1 MKRREF
7 LKNIGK
13 LSVLIPFL
21 SWNKE
26 DIDRANMLI
35 FDKPLSER
43 SYQVAKNTYVF
54 GIDRAKPGSDQ
65 MVFTTLSLDD
75 YAKVMDITSIRFWHD
90 NERFLK

>member
-1 MKRREF
+1 MNRREF

-13 LSVLIPFL
+13 LSVLLPFL

-26 DIDRANMLI
+26 DIDRAGMLI
-35 FDKPLSER
+35 FDKPLDDRDYHS
-43 SYQVAKNTYVF
+43 AKNAFTS
-54 GIDRAKPGSDQ
+54 RSDQ
-65 MVFTTLSLDD
+65 MVFTMLSLDD